1 MVAKSEQEGI
11 EINSGGEGGGAGVS
25 MSMFDPKYSECICSE
40 VTFCKKSWSFS
51 VSIDRQM

>member
-11 EINSGGEGGGAGVS
+11 EINSGGGAGVS
-25 MSMFDPKYSECICSE
+25 MSMFDLKYSECICSE
-40 VTFCKKSWSFS
+40 VTFSKKSWSFS

>member
-11 EINSGGEGGGAGVS
+11 EINSGGEGRGAGVS

-40 VTFCKKSWSFS
+40 VTFSKKSWSFS